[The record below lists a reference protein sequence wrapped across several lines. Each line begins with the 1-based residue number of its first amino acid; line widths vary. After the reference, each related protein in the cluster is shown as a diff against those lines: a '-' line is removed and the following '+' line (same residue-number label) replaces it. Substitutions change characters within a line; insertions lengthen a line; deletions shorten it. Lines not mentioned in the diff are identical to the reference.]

1 MKRCI
6 SAIAASLLLALAGG
20 VANAYADS
28 SQGPPALGQENTV
41 QSVPSASALQTTGQ
55 PAGPSQA
62 PAQANSASNEQASAV
77 VESTNIQTGLN
88 NNTVQSSQDKTP
100 VMTVSRVPSVD
111 GNGGNESNGNTNT
124 AGDQT
129 AVNGNNFQQSNEQ
142 NQSTTQ
148 SRSGGACCVETD
160 GRSNDTHGA
169 SQQNSARS
177 EQGSIVAGAQ
187 NVQTGLN
194 NNTVQIGSGNESN
207 GNTNTVG
214 DQTAVNGNNFQQS
227 NEQTS
232 SNKGNWKRQEPKR
245 GDCHSGCAPKR
256 PSCDS
261 KCSRPG
267 ADNESNGN
275 TNTVGDQTAVN
286 GNNFQQSNE
295 QSSGKG
301 DWKGSGGSQQNRAH
315 NEQYSLVLGAE
326 NVQTGLNNNT
336 VQVSGAKEYAAPA
349 LRTVPMDGRGCGGN
363 ESNGNTNTAGDQTA
377 VNGNNFQQANE
388 SNGGSGGNWKG
399 PGSSPGGSQ
408 QNIGGNHQGA
418 IVLGGLNVQTGLN
431 NNTVQIGSGNESNH
445 NTNTVGDQ
453 TAVNGNN
460 YQQSNESNGSGG
472 SQSNSSGGDWKK
484 DDCRSR
490 CSSRESG
497 NEQGAIVLG
506 GLNVQ
511 TGLNNNTVQIG
522 SGNESNHNTNTV
534 GDQTAVNGNNY
545 QQSNESNGSGGSQS
559 NSSGGDWN
567 GGDCNSGCEP
577 KPKGDDCHS
586 SCQPKECDPEP
597 PCEQNKRPEHDS
609 RPESHTTGQSN
620 RASNEQGAIVLGGL
634 NVQTGLNNN
643 TVQIGS
649 GNESNHNTNTV
660 GDQTAVN
667 GNNFQQSNE
676 SNSGPSG
683 GNDDWKG
690 GDCNSKCEPKPKGDD
705 CHSRCESPKSEPKC
719 EPKPKCPEDNHQ
731 EHSSRPADQQNS
743 AKNEQYSLVMGAE
756 NIQTGLNNNTVQIG
770 TGSRPVTGFGPVGP
784 PGGGSGGN
792 ESNGNTNTAGDQTA
806 VNGNNFQQTNSRVL
820 G

>member
-1 MKRCI
+1 M
-6 SAIAASLLLALAGG
+6 
-20 VANAYADS
+20 
-28 SQGPPALGQENTV
+28 
-41 QSVPSASALQTTGQ
+41 PSASALQTTGQ

-169 SQQNSARS
+169 SQQNGARS
-177 EQGSIVAGAQ
+177 EQGWIVAGAQ

-194 NNTVQIGSGNESN
+194 NNTVQIGSGNKSN

-232 SNKGNWKRQEPKR
+232 SNKGNWKRQEPNR
-245 GDCHSGCAPKR
+245 DDCHSGCAPKR
-256 PSCDS
+256 PSCDGGS
-261 KCSRPG
+261 PRPG

-349 LRTVPMDGRGCGGN
+349 LRTVPMDGRGGGGN

-377 VNGNNFQQANE
+377 VNGNNFQQSNE

-399 PGSSPGGSQ
+399 PGGSPGGSQ
-408 QNIGGNHQGA
+408 QNTASNHQGA
-418 IVLGGLNVQTGLN
+418 IVLRGLNVQTGLN

-460 YQQSNESNGSGG
+460 YQQSNESNGSRRKPEQRLGRRLEEG
-472 SQSNSSGGDWKK
+472 RLSVEVLV
-484 DDCRSR
+484 RV
-490 CSSRESG
+490 ESAG
-497 NEQGAIVLG
+497 KRQRAGRDRAG
-506 GLNVQ
+506 RPQ
-511 TGLNNNTVQIG
+511 RP
-522 SGNESNHNTNTV
+522 
-534 GDQTAVNGNNY
+534 D
-545 QQSNESNGSGGSQS
+545 
-559 NSSGGDWN
+559 
-567 GGDCNSGCEP
+567 
-577 KPKGDDCHS
+577 
-586 SCQPKECDPEP
+586 
-597 PCEQNKRPEHDS
+597 RPEQQHRSDRLGQREQPQHEHRR
-609 RPESHTTGQSN
+609 RPDRGQRQQLPAVERVERLRRKPEQRLGRRLERRRLQLGVRAQAQGRRLPLELPAEGVRSEAS
-620 RASNEQGAIVLGGL
+620 RASRTSARS
-634 NVQTGLNNN
+634 T
-643 TVQIGS
+643 TR
-649 GNESNHNTNTV
+649 
-660 GDQTAVN
+660 A
-667 GNNFQQSNE
+667 
-676 SNSGPSG
+676 PSPTPPA
-683 GNDDWKG
+683 
-690 GDCNSKCEPKPKGDD
+690 SPIAPAT
-705 CHSRCESPKSEPKC
+705 SRARSCWAAST
-719 EPKPKCPEDNHQ
+719 
-731 EHSSRPADQQNS
+731 SRPA
-743 AKNEQYSLVMGAE
+743 
-756 NIQTGLNNNTVQIG
+756 
-770 TGSRPVTGFGPVGP
+770 
-784 PGGGSGGN
+784 
-792 ESNGNTNTAGDQTA
+792 
-806 VNGNNFQQTNSRVL
+806 
-820 G
+820 